1 LPPTLPR
8 SDTDIA
14 EPLDEF
20 SHRSLYLNI
29 GAAYEPVLM
38 RTMFYVS
45 IAPRSPPRP
54 SATAFSPSSKV
65 PPSTAKLPYRTWT
78 AWRRLLPPSAS
89 ITPPA
94 PWKRPLVFSTL
105 AEPESRE
112 LIIRSDALVLDLFH
126 VFLEPLQ
133 RTLNAA
139 PVVKR
144 TRSHRISN
152 LSTYES
158 RIAAIDFSLQHDDGA
173 RIRDY
178 DKAEIIM
185 IGVSRSGKTP
195 TCLYLAMQFGF
206 RAANYPITEEDIHSG
221 KLPEPLKP
229 FRGRLHGLTIDAR
242 RLASIR
248 EERRPGSR
256 YASTEQCR
264 IEVRQVESLF
274 RAQEIPFINT
284 TNMSVEEI
292 ATRVVQTRG
301 MERHAV

>member
-1 LPPTLPR
+1 
-8 SDTDIA
+8 
-14 EPLDEF
+14 
-20 SHRSLYLNI
+20 
-29 GAAYEPVLM
+29 M
-38 RTMFYVS
+38 RTMFYISDRTAITAETIGHSLLAQFEGTTDYREVTIPYVDS
-45 IAPRSPPRP
+45 LEKA
-54 SATAFSPSSKV
+54 SAAAERINHAGQV
-65 PPSTAKLPYRTWT
+65 DGE
-78 AWRRLLPPSAS
+78 
-89 ITPPA
+89 
-94 PWKRPLVFSTL
+94 RPLVFSTL
-105 AEPESRE
+105 AEPESRD
-112 LIIRSDALVLDLFH
+112 IIIGSDALVLDLFH

-133 RTLNAA
+133 RALKAS
-139 PVVKR
+139 PLLKR

-206 RAANYPITEEDIHSG
+206 RAANYPITEEDIVSG
-221 KLPEPLKP
+221 KLPEPIKA
-229 FRGRLHGLTIDAR
+229 FRARLHGLTIDAR

-256 YASTEQCR
+256 YASVEQCR
-264 IEVRQVESLF
+264 LEVRQVESLF
-274 RAQEIPFINT
+274 RSHDIPFINT

>member
-1 LPPTLPR
+1 
-8 SDTDIA
+8 
-14 EPLDEF
+14 
-20 SHRSLYLNI
+20 
-29 GAAYEPVLM
+29 M

-45 IAPRSPPRP
+45 DR
-54 SATAFSPSSKV
+54 TAI
-65 PPSTAKLPYRTWT
+65 TAETIGHSLLAQFEGTTEYREVTIPYVD
-78 AWRRLLPPSAS
+78 S
-89 ITPPA
+89 IEKA
-94 PWKRPLVFSTL
+94 AVAAARINAAAQADGIQPLVFSTL
-105 AEPESRE
+105 AEPESRD
-112 LIIRSDALVLDLFH
+112 LIIRSDAMVLDLFH

-133 RTLNAA
+133 RALNAA
-139 PVVKR
+139 PIIK
-144 TRSHRISN
+144 TTHSHRISN
-152 LSTYES
+152 LSSYES

-178 DKAEIIM
+178 DKADIIM

-206 RAANYPITEEDIHSG
+206 RAANYPITEEDIYSG
-221 KLPEPLKP
+221 KLPEPLRP
-229 FRGRLHGLTIDAR
+229 HRGRLHGLTIDSR

-256 YASTEQCR
+256 YASLEQCR
-264 IEVRQVESLF
+264 TEVRLVESLF
-274 RAQEIPFINT
+274 RAEEIPFITT

>member
-1 LPPTLPR
+1 
-8 SDTDIA
+8 
-14 EPLDEF
+14 
-20 SHRSLYLNI
+20 
-29 GAAYEPVLM
+29 M
-38 RTMFYVS
+38 RTMFYIS
-45 IAPRSPPRP
+45 DR
-54 SATAFSPSSKV
+54 TAI
-65 PPSTAKLPYRTWT
+65 TAETIGHSLLAQFEGTTEYREVTIPYVDNLEKAR
-78 AWRRLLPPSAS
+78 AAAERINHAGEVDGEQ
-89 ITPPA
+89 
-94 PWKRPLVFSTL
+94 PLVFSTL
-105 AEPESRE
+105 AEPESRD
-112 LIIRSDALVLDLFH
+112 IIIGSDALVLDLFH
-126 VFLEPLQ
+126 VFLDPLQ
-133 RTLNAA
+133 RALHAA
-139 PVVKR
+139 PLLKR

-206 RAANYPITEEDIHSG
+206 RAANYPITEEDIVAG
-221 KLPEPLKP
+221 KLPEPVKP
-229 FRGRLHGLTIDAR
+229 YRERLHGLTIDAR

-256 YASTEQCR
+256 YASIEQCR
-264 IEVRQVESLF
+264 LEVRQVESLF
-274 RAQEIPFINT
+274 RSHDIPYINT

-292 ATRVVQTRG
+292 ATRVVQSRG

>member
-1 LPPTLPR
+1 
-8 SDTDIA
+8 
-14 EPLDEF
+14 
-20 SHRSLYLNI
+20 
-29 GAAYEPVLM
+29 M

-45 IAPRSPPRP
+45 DRTAITAETIGHSLLAQFEGTTEYREVTIPYVDSLEKA
-54 SATAFSPSSKV
+54 SAA
-65 PPSTAKLPYRTWT
+65 AERINN
-78 AWRRLLPPSAS
+78 AARADGE
-89 ITPPA
+89 
-94 PWKRPLVFSTL
+94 RPLVFSTL

-173 RIRDY
+173 RSRDY

-256 YASTEQCR
+256 YASIEQCR
-264 IEVRQVESLF
+264 MEVRQVESLF
-274 RAQEIPFINT
+274 RAQDIPFINT

>member
-1 LPPTLPR
+1 LER
-8 SDTDIA
+8 RA
-14 EPLDEF
+14 F
-20 SHRSLYLNI
+20 
-29 GAAYEPVLM
+29 M

-45 IAPRSPPRP
+45 DRTAITAETIGHSLLAQFEGTTEYREVTIPYVDSLEKA
-54 SATAFSPSSKV
+54 SAA
-65 PPSTAKLPYRTWT
+65 AERINN
-78 AWRRLLPPSAS
+78 AARADGE
-89 ITPPA
+89 
-94 PWKRPLVFSTL
+94 RPLVFSTL
-105 AEPESRE
+105 AEPESRA

-144 TRSHRISN
+144 ARSHRISN

-221 KLPEPLKP
+221 KLPEPLKS

-256 YASTEQCR
+256 YASIEQCR

-274 RAQEIPFINT
+274 RAQDIPFINT

>member
-1 LPPTLPR
+1 LER
-8 SDTDIA
+8 RA
-14 EPLDEF
+14 F
-20 SHRSLYLNI
+20 
-29 GAAYEPVLM
+29 M

-45 IAPRSPPRP
+45 DRTAITAETIGHSLLAQFEGTTEYREVTIPYVDSLEKA
-54 SATAFSPSSKV
+54 SAA
-65 PPSTAKLPYRTWT
+65 AERINN
-78 AWRRLLPPSAS
+78 AARADGE
-89 ITPPA
+89 
-94 PWKRPLVFSTL
+94 RPLVFSTL

-173 RIRDY
+173 RSRDY

-256 YASTEQCR
+256 YASIEQCR
-264 IEVRQVESLF
+264 MEVRQVESLF
-274 RAQEIPFINT
+274 RAQDIPFINT

>member
-1 LPPTLPR
+1 
-8 SDTDIA
+8 
-14 EPLDEF
+14 
-20 SHRSLYLNI
+20 
-29 GAAYEPVLM
+29 M

-45 IAPRSPPRP
+45 DRTAITAETIGHSLLAQFEGTTEYREVTIPYVDSLEKA
-54 SATAFSPSSKV
+54 SAAAERINHTAR
-65 PPSTAKLPYRTWT
+65 ADGE
-78 AWRRLLPPSAS
+78 
-89 ITPPA
+89 
-94 PWKRPLVFSTL
+94 RPLVISTL

-139 PVVKR
+139 PVIKR
-144 TRSHRISN
+144 ARSHRISN

-221 KLPEPLKP
+221 KLPEPLIP
-229 FRGRLHGLTIDAR
+229 FRPRLHGLTIDAR

-256 YASTEQCR
+256 YASIEQCR
-264 IEVRQVESLF
+264 LEVRQVESLF
-274 RAQEIPFINT
+274 RAQDIPFINT